1 MFFLLFMIFFR
12 EDFTKVFDVVR
23 EQIEKALLTKHN
35 GGPKT
40 FEEFK
45 NRVSFFYRYLLHSFL
60 SSLNLTPNQNLA
72 IISRILK

>member
-1 MFFLLFMIFFR
+1 MYHIVRKFNHSKYFFFR

-23 EQIEKALLTKHN
+23 EQIEKALLTKNN

-45 NRVSFFYRYLLHSFL
+45 NRVSHF
-60 SSLNLTPNQNLA
+60 SLWQVKNLKKW
-72 IISRILK
+72 SV

>member
-1 MFFLLFMIFFR
+1 MKMIFNVNIMKFSILICRKYNYSKYFFFR

-23 EQIEKALLTKHN
+23 EQIEKALLTKNN

-45 NRVSFFYRYLLHSFL
+45 NRVSRFSLL
-60 SSLNLTPNQNLA
+60 
-72 IISRILK
+72 